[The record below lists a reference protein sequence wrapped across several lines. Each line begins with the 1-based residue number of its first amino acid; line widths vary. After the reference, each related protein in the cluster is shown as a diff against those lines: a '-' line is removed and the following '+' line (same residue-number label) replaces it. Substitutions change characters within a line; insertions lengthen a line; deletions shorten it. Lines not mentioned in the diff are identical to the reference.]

1 MDTDLLKVIDQAAV
15 WLDIEGIEG
24 VGQGTKDGNACIIVG
39 CSLSSDEFA
48 GQIPTRFM
56 GYPVVF
62 EEWGTVS
69 AQDERGAG
77 DEGEKRT

>member
-1 MDTDLLKVIDQAAV
+1 MDAELMKAIDQAAV
-15 WLDIEGIEG
+15 WLDIDGVEG
-24 VGQGTKDGNACIIVG
+24 VGEGTMDGNACIIVG
-39 CSLSSDEFA
+39 CSLSPDEFA

-69 AQDERGAG
+69 AQDEGGAG